1 MKIGS
6 NRNFGIVFCI
16 VFLLIA
22 FYPILKNGD
31 IRVWSLVVAIIFI
44 FLAIIDS
51 KILSPLNYLWIKF
64 GFLLGKF
71 ISPIVLAIIFFLVV
85 TPISLLLKI
94 FGKDVLLLK
103 KNESK
108 SYWIQKNDQKS
119 RMKNQF

>member
-22 FYPILKNGD
+22 FYQILKNGD

>member
-103 KNESK
+103 KK
-108 SYWIQKNDQKS
+108 
-119 RMKNQF
+119 

>member
-119 RMKNQF
+119 QMKNQF

>member
-71 ISPIVLAIIFFLVV
+71 ISPIVLAIIFF
-85 TPISLLLKI
+85 
-94 FGKDVLLLK
+94 FGCNPHKFTFENFWKRCFTFEK
-103 KNESK
+103 K
-108 SYWIQKNDQKS
+108 
-119 RMKNQF
+119 